1 MVREERVQVV
11 CIAEFVAY
19 EDKLD
24 ELAEAMHVLMEPTHR
39 EAGCLRYEL
48 NRRVDA
54 PRVLTY
60 IEKWKDQRSFDEHCA
75 MPYIAHYFNEVRP
88 RLVEHFEV
96 KMYRELLP

>member
-1 MVREERVQVV
+1 MITEEKTQVV
-11 CIAEFVAY
+11 CVAEFVAY
-19 EDKLD
+19 EGKLD
-24 ELAEAMHVLMEPTHR
+24 ELAAAMYGLMEPTHR

-54 PRVLTY
+54 PRVMTY

-75 MPYIAHYFNEVRP
+75 MPYIARFFNEVRP